1 MSLKIHPGNAVG
13 LLFTLARGRLKD
25 VEVMMHL
32 IVIVMPLN
40 KFQGKA
46 GVGCYFTF
54 LLIVAHLE
62 NLFIPSYESLSL

>member
-32 IVIVMPLN
+32 IVMPLN
-40 KFQGKA
+40 KFQGWA

-62 NLFIPSYESLSL
+62 ILFIPSYESLSL